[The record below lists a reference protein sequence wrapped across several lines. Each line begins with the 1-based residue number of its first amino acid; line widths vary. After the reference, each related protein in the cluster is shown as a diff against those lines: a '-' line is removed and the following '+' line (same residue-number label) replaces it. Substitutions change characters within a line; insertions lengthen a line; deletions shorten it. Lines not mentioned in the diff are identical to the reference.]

1 MASGGSINTDILSDE
16 TFDLLCTMCKRK
28 GKNSEA
34 RKYCVECQDYYCL
47 ICVNVHEDVPSLS
60 GHKILDKRQ
69 FPSGS
74 VKTRPGSSKHLPVA
88 PTERC
93 DRHAHHY
100 IDMYCQNHNDV
111 ACGTC
116 MAIDHRLCKDIFY
129 IPEFLQNNTCTNTT
143 REIQQKLDSVTKV
156 LKEQQEKFKREKE
169 RLLKSKTVTLEN
181 IKKFRKEINDR
192 LDELEKN
199 TISYIEDKYKT
210 FLNEMEESIRILET
224 SKASLKSAREKLT
237 LASDNK
243 LQNFVNVKK
252 GENIAEN
259 AAISVEASQ
268 LQTPFKDIDFT
279 GDHRLASLLHE
290 INVFG
295 KIEQRI
301 AMKTENIGTVNIHKN
316 DSLLQVKGCTKCSVK
331 VQSDK
336 EYCNIVSACTLEDRT
351 IILSDCNNNKLKRLD
366 SSTYTVIDYC
376 NLQGRPWQVC
386 SIDKQQAAV
395 CLHDKKEVQF
405 ISLSSKMTLTN
416 KIKTDFEC
424 RGLSYADGN
433 LYISDYTSV
442 YIYSVSGRKLKQ
454 FSKDQS
460 GQKLFSNIL
469 SLAVSED
476 GSKICVADYDN
487 GLIILDNNGRVV
499 GRFNDSQLKS
509 AYGCC
514 LTGRGSLLVC
524 GNNSDNVLQFGPNG
538 NLIGEVVKFDDTS
551 AWHQAIC
558 CNQQMSKMI
567 IGRNRDEIEVY
578 DLI

>member
-28 GKNSEA
+28 GRNSEA
-34 RKYCVECQDYYCL
+34 QKYCVECQDYYCL

-93 DRHAHHY
+93 DRHVHNY

-116 MAIDHRLCKDIFY
+116 MAIDHRSCKNIFY
-129 IPEFLQNNTCTNTT
+129 IPEFLQNNTGTTTT
-143 REIQQKLDSVTKV
+143 REIQQKLDSVAQA
-156 LKEQQEKFKREKE
+156 LKEQQEKFKRENE
-169 RLLKSKTVTLEN
+169 RLLKSKIATLES
-181 IKKFRKEINDR
+181 IKKLRKDINDR
-192 LDELEKN
+192 LDQLENN
-199 TISYIEDKYKT
+199 TISDIEEKYKA
-210 FLNEMEESIRILET
+210 FINEMEDSIRILET
-224 SKASLKSAREKLT
+224 NKASVKSARNKLN

-259 AAISVEASQ
+259 AAKSVKANQ
-268 LQTPFKDIDFT
+268 LQSPFKDIDFT
-279 GDHRLASLLHE
+279 GDHRLDSLLHE

-316 DSLLQVKGCTKCSVK
+316 DSLLQVKGSTKYSVK
-331 VQSDK
+331 VQSD
-336 EYCNIVSACTLEDRT
+336 EYRCDIISACTLEDGT
-351 IILSDCNNNKLKRLD
+351 MILADQNNKKLKRLD
-366 SSTYTVIDYC
+366 SSSYTVIDYC
-376 NLQGRPWQVC
+376 DLPGSPWQVC
-386 SIDKQQAAV
+386 SINKQQAAV
-395 CLHDKKEVQF
+395 CLRGKHKVQL
-405 ISLSSKMTLTN
+405 ISLSTKMTLTN
-416 KIKTDFEC
+416 KIKTGFAC
-424 RGLSYADGN
+424 YGLSYADSN

-442 YIYSVSGRKLKQ
+442 YIYSLSGRKLKQ

-460 GQKLFSNIL
+460 GQNLFSVIR
-469 SLAVSED
+469 SVAVSKD
-476 GSKICVADYDN
+476 GSKIYVADKYN
-487 GLIILDNNGRVV
+487 GLIILDYNGTIVE
-499 GRFNDSQLKS
+499 RFNDSQLER
-509 AYGCC
+509 AYGCY
-514 LTGRGSLLVC
+514 LTGRGLLVC
-524 GNNSDNVLQFGPNG
+524 GNNFDNVLQFGLNG
-538 NLIGEVVKFDDTS
+538 NPIGEVVKFSDTFAS
-551 AWHQAIC
+551 HQAIC

-567 IGRNRDEIEVY
+567 IGRDENDIEVY
-578 DLI
+578 DVI

>member
-1 MASGGSINTDILSDE
+1 
-16 TFDLLCTMCKRK
+16 
-28 GKNSEA
+28 
-34 RKYCVECQDYYCL
+34 
-47 ICVNVHEDVPSLS
+47 
-60 GHKILDKRQ
+60 
-69 FPSGS
+69 
-74 VKTRPGSSKHLPVA
+74 
-88 PTERC
+88 
-93 DRHAHHY
+93 
-100 IDMYCQNHNDV
+100 
-111 ACGTC
+111 
-116 MAIDHRLCKDIFY
+116 MAIDHKLCKDNFY

-143 REIQQKLDSVTKV
+143 REIQQKLESVNKA
-156 LKEQQEKFKREKE
+156 LEEHLEKFNRERE

-199 TISYIEDKYKT
+199 TISDTEDKYKT
-210 FLNEMEESIRILET
+210 FINEKEDSIRILER
-224 SKASLKSAREKLT
+224 SKACLKSAQDKLK

-243 LQNFVNVKK
+243 LQIFVNVKK

-259 AAISVEASQ
+259 VAKSVKATK
-268 LQTPFKDIDFT
+268 LQTPFKDIDFA
-279 GDHRLASLLHE
+279 GDRRLDSLLHE

-316 DSLLQVKGCTKCSVK
+316 DFLLQVKGCTKYSVN

-336 EYCNIVSACTLEDRT
+336 KYCDIISACTLEDGT
-351 IILSDCNNNKLKRLD
+351 IILSDWSNSKLKRLD
-366 SSTYTVIDYC
+366 SSSYAVIDYC
-376 NLQGRPWQVC
+376 DLQGRPWQVC

-405 ISLSSKMTLTN
+405 ISLSSKMALTN
-416 KIKTDFEC
+416 KIKTGFEC
-424 RGLSYADGN
+424 FGLSYADGN

-442 YIYSVSGRKLKQ
+442 YIYSVSGRKLKK

-460 GQKLFSNIL
+460 GQEMFSSIR
-469 SLAVSED
+469 SLAVSEN
-476 GSKICVADYDN
+476 GSKICVADRYK
-487 GLIILDNNGRVV
+487 GLIILDNNGIVV
-499 GRFNDSQLKS
+499 GRFNDSQLRGADGS
-509 AYGCC
+509 C

-524 GNNSDNVLQFGPNG
+524 ADFSDNVLQFGPNG
-538 NLIGEVVKFDDTS
+538 NLIDEVVKFYDTS
-551 AWHQAIC
+551 AFNKAIC